1 MTLEMDTMDR
11 KFCTSCKLE
20 INITNTPISP
30 MTVKFDLGRYG
41 IAYCRSCSERVDKV
55 LSKVLISTFNAN

>member
-1 MTLEMDTMDR
+1 MTLEMDTMNR

-30 MTVKFDLGRYG
+30 MTVKFDKH
-41 IAYCRSCSERVDKV
+41 I
-55 LSKVLISTFNAN
+55 